1 MPTGFY
7 YGWWNISMEKN
18 KLKLSRFQI
27 MSVWPKNRRC
37 LQVQNL
43 TIYSTLHASPNDSLK
58 IVHILMAFL
67 NIYSIISQKREYHG
81 TGFSAPHVWCLLQ
94 PGTPPI
100 TLFRYWHGITNWW
113 HRVVLKNIDFQAI
126 QLSCDTCHSDWW
138 KRPFCLGLFDLWW
151 GLREGNLW
159 WQETAFFLPSALA
172 ASLSSPLRT
181 GFLLCLGLDCDHN
194 WLKAEH
200 GT

>member
-58 IVHILMAFL
+58 IVHTLMAFL

-100 TLFRYWHGITNWW
+100 TLFRYWHGIKHHGITNWW

-126 QLSCDTCHSDWW
+126 QLWAVIPATVTGERGHSV
-138 KRPFCLGLFDLWW
+138 L
-151 GLREGNLW
+151 
-159 WQETAFFLPSALA
+159 
-172 ASLSSPLRT
+172 ASLIYDEDWEREICGGRKLPFFSPVP
-181 GFLLCLGLDCDHN
+181 
-194 WLKAEH
+194 
-200 GT
+200 